1 MNRPMITNDNT
12 QKGDNKHA
20 QSILRASVEP
30 GFTELKAAL
39 TEVCDALMAIS
50 SGNPGCRVSENGD
63 AELIRT
69 LKRAV
74 NETAEG
80 CGQMVEMAHEF
91 AIGMAEL
98 FDVFNRVAAG
108 DLTARMQG
116 HSDMELMNLLKER
129 SNQMIHSVSTE
140 IERRKEAQE
149 ALSGLH
155 KELEDRVKQRT
166 AQLSRTNKK
175 LRGQVRERRQT
186 VDELR
191 LANRKIV
198 EQQRALV
205 QGEKLDVLVQMAG
218 ATAHEL
224 NQPLTVLLANIDLLN
239 KHLNDPK
246 RFPEYVSRI
255 ESAGTRIADIVKKVG
270 NIRHNDVRPYVG
282 RTAVI
287 DLDQK
292 VKVLLVESPAN
303 YLQKL
308 NGILQDN
315 AQIDVTRVASI
326 EEAGKWVESNSVDVI
341 FSTHIIDGGNS
352 FSLMEHLQER
362 RVETPV
368 VVFTE
373 RANEVIASQVI
384 RAGACDSMPVDQV
397 DAETVYLA
405 IGGAL
410 EKARLKRQ
418 TKMIAQRIGLLTTR
432 DQLTG
437 LLTRPRFMEMLG
449 HRVAVHQKSSGN
461 LALLIADIDG
471 LKDINDRYGYGAGN
485 AVLRDVAGI
494 LSESIE
500 EGDLTCRYGGQE
512 FMALLRHT
520 SPKKTRSIC
529 ERFKNRV
536 EQKKFRARTSEISA
550 TVSIGYANYHQL
562 TRASAAEL
570 VEKACQALAR
580 AKDKGENRLM
590 AYSHHLPWQAPRLGR
605 LLVSEGI
612 VTERQLDKALSE
624 QKRRFGETLVNGGRV
639 EPDQLEEALKL
650 QNQTSEKL
658 GQILKRLGHI
668 TAGDIMWA
676 VTTMKRKLGAIM
688 QENGFL
694 THYELHQALAM
705 QQYRPRW
712 TAS

>member
-1 MNRPMITNDNT
+1 MITKDNT
-12 QKGDNKHA
+12 QNTDNKYA
-20 QSILRASVEP
+20 QNILRASVEP

-239 KHLNDPK
+239 KHLDDPK
-246 RFPEYVSRI
+246 RLPEYVSRI

-308 NGILQDN
+308 NGIL
-315 AQIDVTRVASI
+315 
-326 EEAGKWVESNSVDVI
+326 
-341 FSTHIIDGGNS
+341 
-352 FSLMEHLQER
+352 
-362 RVETPV
+362 
-368 VVFTE
+368 
-373 RANEVIASQVI
+373 
-384 RAGACDSMPVDQV
+384 
-397 DAETVYLA
+397 
-405 IGGAL
+405 
-410 EKARLKRQ
+410 
-418 TKMIAQRIGLLTTR
+418 
-432 DQLTG
+432 
-437 LLTRPRFMEMLG
+437 
-449 HRVAVHQKSSGN
+449 
-461 LALLIADIDG
+461 
-471 LKDINDRYGYGAGN
+471 
-485 AVLRDVAGI
+485 
-494 LSESIE
+494 
-500 EGDLTCRYGGQE
+500 
-512 FMALLRHT
+512 
-520 SPKKTRSIC
+520 
-529 ERFKNRV
+529 
-536 EQKKFRARTSEISA
+536 
-550 TVSIGYANYHQL
+550 
-562 TRASAAEL
+562 
-570 VEKACQALAR
+570 
-580 AKDKGENRLM
+580 
-590 AYSHHLPWQAPRLGR
+590 
-605 LLVSEGI
+605 
-612 VTERQLDKALSE
+612 
-624 QKRRFGETLVNGGRV
+624 
-639 EPDQLEEALKL
+639 
-650 QNQTSEKL
+650 
-658 GQILKRLGHI
+658 
-668 TAGDIMWA
+668 
-676 VTTMKRKLGAIM
+676 
-688 QENGFL
+688 
-694 THYELHQALAM
+694 
-705 QQYRPRW
+705 
-712 TAS
+712 